1 MTFNLNL
8 NTDNAAFED
17 NEGAETARILRALAD
32 RLEDSTFDNDN
43 GMWLLRDSNG
53 NAVGSAWLSAR

>member
-32 RLEDSTFDNDN
+32 RLENSAFDDYN